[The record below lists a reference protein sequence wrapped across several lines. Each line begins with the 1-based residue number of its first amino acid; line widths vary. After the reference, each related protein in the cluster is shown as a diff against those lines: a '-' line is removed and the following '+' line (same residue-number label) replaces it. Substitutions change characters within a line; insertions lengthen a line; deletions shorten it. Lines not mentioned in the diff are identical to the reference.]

1 MLIKSECIGHKE
13 NGKVVS
19 SPFIRDRFCIAQ
31 KYTLAHAIFRDWV
44 NMKDGA
50 GFIVYTLEFCP
61 RCEILKEY
69 LTSHNIEFNVADM
82 SSPASL
88 TEMRMNGVFVQEAPV
103 LQKGKTFLTTKEIF
117 GISDTVNESA
127 IASLL

>member
-1 MLIKSECIGHKE
+1 MLSLETG
-13 NGKVVS
+13 
-19 SPFIRDRFCIAQ
+19 
-31 KYTLAHAIFRDWV
+31 V

-69 LTSHNIEFNVADM
+69 LTSHNIEFDVADM

-117 GISDTVNESA
+117 GNSETVNESA

>member
-1 MLIKSECIGHKE
+1 
-13 NGKVVS
+13 
-19 SPFIRDRFCIAQ
+19 
-31 KYTLAHAIFRDWV
+31 
-44 NMKDGA
+44 MKDGA

-82 SSPASL
+82 SSAASL

-103 LQKGKTFLTTKEIF
+103 LQKAKKFLTSKELFDGTDAVI
-117 GISDTVNESA
+117 ESA